1 MIRVRGKRT
10 ALFLFAFILTFTAL
24 RIYLF
29 YSPNT
34 DMYIGDYNIHHIYTG
49 IILIAVFGVPLV
61 IMEGKSR
68 LLDISAIGFG
78 AGLAMAL
85 DETIFLIVTDGTN
98 SSYLLPVSLFGGIFL
113 ISAATLWTMAILIF
127 VKIIYGEGDD

>member
-49 IILIAVFGVPLV
+49 IILIALFGVPLV

>member
-10 ALFLFAFILTFTAL
+10 ALFLCAFILTFTAL